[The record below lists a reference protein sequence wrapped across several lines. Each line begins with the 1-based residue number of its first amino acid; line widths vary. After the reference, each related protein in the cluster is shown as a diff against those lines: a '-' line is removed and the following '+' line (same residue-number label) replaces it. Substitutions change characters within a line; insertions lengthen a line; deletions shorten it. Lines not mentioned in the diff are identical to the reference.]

1 MQFCPPAVEGRFY
14 FALSRE
20 LFPPFGSPPHA
31 AGRRIQR
38 PNGHSVTLLPL
49 SLPPEVSAGLGWPP
63 GPSRLPALPLIQP
76 NGAAGSDRIEV
87 FCFFQTNIS
96 SNVYAT
102 HILRTIL
109 YFDILYWKGS
119 GSVPTSEAQKR
130 ATAKHLKVYYKEL
143 RFRVKKEQADKIE
156 QRAISLGL
164 SFRAYVL
171 GLIEKDMKEM

>member
-1 MQFCPPAVEGRFY
+1 MAPRA
-14 FALSRE
+14 
-20 LFPPFGSPPHA
+20 SPPSGA
-31 AGRRIQR
+31 
-38 PNGHSVTLLPL
+38 
-49 SLPPEVSAGLGWPP
+49 
-63 GPSRLPALPLIQP
+63 PLIQP

-96 SNVYAT
+96 SNVYAI

-130 ATAKHLKVYYKEL
+130 ATAKHLKAYYKEL